1 LCHLVV
7 GHGIN
12 CSAVAMRRLLRWQPV
27 HRSSVGWWLFWGFHE
42 LALHHRGEAGH
53 TDKVHSTYIMCMMWK
68 CCNLRQFFAGKFMGR
83 RVLEKSRKLVNDVLF
98 LSFLAVCPVELF
110 LALSPIHHLWFVMYV
125 CVCISYRSYVY
136 WQEDLYIFWLTY
148 IYVCVR
154 NLVLLLNTIT
164 QQLEHR

>member
-1 LCHLVV
+1 MDDTGASCRLLCHLVV

-27 HRSSVGWWLFWGFHE
+27 HRSSVGWWLFLGFHE
-42 LALHHRGEAGH
+42 LALHHRGGEAGH

-98 LSFLAVCPVELF
+98 LSFLVVCPVELF
-110 LALSPIHHLWFVMYV
+110 LPLFVYDPSSFVVCNLCMYV
-125 CVCISYRSYVY
+125 
-136 WQEDLYIFWLTY
+136 
-148 IYVCVR
+148 YVCTSVICR
-154 NLVLLLNTIT
+154 ETAG
-164 QQLEHR
+164 

>member
-1 LCHLVV
+1 V

-42 LALHHRGEAGH
+42 LALHHRGGEAGH

-136 WQEDLYIFWLTY
+136 WQEDLYIFWLTHTHIY
-148 IYVCVR
+148 ICMC
-154 NLVLLLNTIT
+154 
-164 QQLEHR
+164 